1 MAPVR
6 EKYNLYFVGET
17 VEDEFFCHEL
27 DKPMSRL
34 HAEFVAK
41 KMLREMGGGHID
53 VFDSE
58 TDDFLFD
65 VEV

>member
-6 EKYNLYFVGET
+6 ERHNYYFVGEN
-17 VEDEFFCHEL
+17 VSDELFCYEL
-27 DKPMSRL
+27 DEPVSQL
-34 HAEFVAK
+34 HAELLAK

-53 VFDSE
+53 VFDND
-58 TDDFLFD
+58 TDKFMFD

>member
-6 EKYNLYFVGET
+6 EKHNLYFVGET
-17 VEDEFFCHEL
+17 IEDEVFCHEL
-27 DKPMSRL
+27 DRPISRL
-34 HAEFVAK
+34 HAEFLAK